1 VSRRR
6 LTGAARLV
14 ERRRENVEILM
25 GVLGFF
31 IAMLAIATG
40 IGELKGDE
48 SLARPLVLAIL
59 VSLFYGLVRIRRSL
73 QQRLAALVE
82 DLDAGDRTPH

>member
-1 VSRRR
+1 VTRRR

-31 IAMLAIATG
+31 IAMLTIATAVAE
-40 IGELKGDE
+40 IRGDD
-48 SLARPLVLAIL
+48 SLARALVLAIL
-59 VSLFYGLVRIRRSL
+59 VGLFYVLIRIRRTL
-73 QQRLAALVE
+73 QERLTAMLN
-82 DLDAGDRTPH
+82 GSSTTGSGH

>member
-1 VSRRR
+1 MSRRR

-31 IAMLAIATG
+31 IAMLVVATVAA
-40 IGELKGDE
+40 EVKGDDT
-48 SLARPLVLAIL
+48 LARALVLAVL
-59 VSLFYGLVRIRRSL
+59 VGLFYCLVRIRRVLSY
-73 QQRLAALVE
+73 QLAALLE
-82 DLDAGDRTPH
+82 SSDANP

>member
-1 VSRRR
+1 VTRRR

-31 IAMLAIATG
+31 IAMLTIATAVAE
-40 IGELKGDE
+40 IRGDD
-48 SLARPLVLAIL
+48 SLARALVLAIL
-59 VSLFYGLVRIRRSL
+59 VGLFYVLIRIRRTL
-73 QQRLAALVE
+73 QERLTAMLNRSSTT
-82 DLDAGDRTPH
+82 GSGH

>member
-1 VSRRR
+1 VKRRR

-31 IAMLAIATG
+31 IAMLVIATAVAE
-40 IGELKGDE
+40 IKGDD
-48 SLARPLVLAIL
+48 SVARALVLAVL
-59 VSLFYGLVRIRRSL
+59 VGLFYVLVRIRRTL
-73 QQRLAALVE
+73 EQQLEALI
-82 DLDAGDRTPH
+82 DGNDYTRSRH